1 MSQKHILIIDD
12 EIGILQFLEEGL
24 QEEGYQVHTALNGKE
39 GLQMALKQPIDLI
52 LLDWMMPKMNG
63 LDFCKH
69 YREHNANTPI
79 LFLTAKDR
87 LEEVVEGLKAGAN
100 DYIKKPFSFEEL
112 LARIEI
118 YFRNT
123 VKTKVIEIGTKI
135 KMKPDQREVW
145 ENETLI
151 NLTQKE
157 YDLLYFLA
165 SQKGKICTRDEI
177 IDHVWDIHFGYD
189 SGVIDVF
196 MNALRKKIPSLKTEN
211 IIQTI
216 RGIGYKIS

>member
-1 MSQKHILIIDD
+1 MFKRHILIVED
-12 EIGILQFLEEGL
+12 EIGIVKFLKEGL
-24 QEEGYQVHTALNGKE
+24 EEEGYEILTAVNGKE
-39 GLQMALKQPIDLI
+39 GLQIALKQPIDLI
-52 LLDWMMPKMNG
+52 LLDWMMPKLNG

-69 YREHNANTPI
+69 YREHNSNTPI
-79 LFLTAKDR
+79 IFLTAKDR
-87 LEEVVEGLKAGAN
+87 VEEVIEGLKAGAN

-118 YFRNT
+118 YFRDT

-145 ENETLI
+145 ENETLV

-196 MNALRKKIPSLKTEN
+196 INALRKKIPSLKTEN

-216 RGIGYKIS
+216 RGIGYKIT

>member
-1 MSQKHILIIDD
+1 MRKKQILIVDD
-12 EIGILQFLEEGL
+12 ELGILQFLKEGL
-24 QEEGYQVHTALNGKE
+24 QEEGYQVHTALNGKD

-63 LDFCKH
+63 VDFCKH
-69 YREHNANTPI
+69 FREHNQSTPI
-79 LFLTAKDR
+79 IFLTAKDR
-87 LEEVVEGLKAGAN
+87 IEEVVEGLKAGAN
-100 DYIKKPFSFEEL
+100 DYMKKPFSFEEL
-112 LARIEI
+112 LARIEV

-123 VKTKVIEIGTKI
+123 PENKIIEIGSKI
-135 KMKPDQREVW
+135 KIKPDQREVW

-165 SQKGKICTRDEI
+165 SQKGRICTRDEI

-211 IIQTI
+211 LIQTI